1 MRLQPRTDLEHV
13 VDAFRDRACEDDIL
27 RYGWR
32 KGIAC
37 RHQETVRLLAR
48 EPERQRELDRGAFRH
63 GAERMRYDG
72 AVGAPVNARSA
83 IDRRCAAASFPD
95 MADEQIGE
103 RSGAGEP
110 AFDALP

>member
-1 MRLQPRTDLEHV
+1 MKLLPR
-13 VDAFRDRACEDDIL
+13 RPSS
-27 RYGWR
+27 
-32 KGIAC
+32 C

-48 EPERQRELDRGAFRH
+48 EPERQRELDRGTFRH

-72 AVGAPVNARSA
+72 AVGAPVNARRT
-83 IDRRCAAASFPD
+83 IDRRRAAAAFPD
-95 MADEQIGE
+95 MSDEKIGE